1 MADLD
6 VCREVSRRRQ
16 SSDFRPVDLVG
27 APRIHDAAPS
37 VDVPPISPTDS
48 SSSRCHRPSSRP
60 CSRVAALKRP
70 HRSEQRSR
78 APGPTQ
84 TTSASSAAPR
94 SCGAIRTPSGG
105 SYRALVRREPERVMA
120 GHARFHG
127 EPGGSGAGEAAG
139 ARGHWSNALLTSC
152 ESPLVGCSLTR
163 SGQMSKTARTAR
175 PP

>member
-1 MADLD
+1 VTFFAHWILSEPCAFMM
-6 VCREVSRRRQ
+6 RRRAWT
-16 SSDFRPVDLVG
+16 FRPS
-27 APRIHDAAPS
+27 P
-37 VDVPPISPTDS
+37 PTDS

-60 CSRVAALKRP
+60 CSRVAALKP
-70 HRSEQRSR
+70 PPRSEQRSR

-127 EPGGSGAGEAAG
+127 EPGGPRAPAASPRRVLPDALVTDVKHCSDGSASMSWGSTQACEVPQPAAG
-139 ARGHWSNALLTSC
+139 
-152 ESPLVGCSLTR
+152 R
-163 SGQMSKTARTAR
+163 SRAAMPRTVVR
-175 PP
+175 P